1 MKNIIRWFIANT
13 VAANL
18 LMVFIIIAGFFTLSR
33 LRMEVFPDITI
44 PIINVS
50 VVYPGASPE
59 DIEES
64 ICVKVEEQV
73 QGINGIKRITSSSNE
88 GYGSINIEVENS
100 YDLDEVKDEVKSQV
114 DAITSFPEGSEKP
127 TVRSFEGQPEVITI
141 AVHGNVDEISLRN
154 IAEKIRDEVNDL
166 PSITQTKLSKKPRE
180 ISIEISENTLKK
192 YALTFDYIANRIK
205 SSSMD
210 VPGGAIESNNGEIL
224 IRSKGQA
231 YSGDDFGAI
240 PVLSLPDG
248 STLLLH
254 DIAQIKD
261 GFEDVEYDVRFNSE
275 PARLIRIYR
284 TGEQNAL
291 EIADS
296 VHDYLKNKKPLMP
309 PGVSLTA
316 MKDESVILRGR
327 IELLTEN
334 AYLGLMLVVIILA
347 LFLKP
352 KLAGWVS
359 LGIPISFMGGFW
371 LLPVFDISINMI
383 SLFTFILVLGIVVDD
398 AIVVGENIHIFRK
411 RGLNGP
417 DAALE
422 GAYQVAKPVI
432 FAVLT
437 TMVTFSPMILVE
449 GATGNIWEIIPIVTI
464 LVLMF
469 SLIESL
475 TILPAHL
482 AHMSENKSE
491 MKNPFMER
499 WDRLQSTIHS
509 YLQLFIRN
517 VYTPILKWSLT
528 HRANTVAISISTFI
542 LSIGIVASGILRFN
556 FFPPLE
562 ADIVIAGIEYPEGTP
577 VSVTRLGLDQIENSA
592 YKLKDTLK
600 VLYPEK
606 EIFIH
611 MVSTAG
617 DQPIKTQSS
626 RGPGNLDATFFGSHL
641 AECVIELAPGE
652 DRPLSTSKISKLWR
666 ELTGPIPGIKQV
678 TFDSDLFTTGAPIEV
693 QLSSINRDDLKDV
706 TEILKNKLQ
715 TYSGIF
721 DIEDSF
727 SAGKDEIKLKLRTEA
742 QNYGITM
749 ASLARQVRQAFYGEE
764 VQRIQR
770 GRDEVKVF
778 LRYPKTERIS
788 INNLEQMNI
797 RVGENIEVPLGQ
809 IAEGQI
815 SSGFST
821 INRTDRKRS
830 INITAD
836 VDLTEA
842 NANEILSKFE
852 REHIIP
858 LLKDYQSVNYSFEGE
873 QREQRDT
880 LGSIAKNFV
889 LALFVVYI
897 LLAVAFSSYLQPM
910 IIMSAIPFGFTGA
923 VIGHLIMGMNLAVL
937 SVIGVVA
944 LSGVVVNDSLVMV
957 DFINRYRRE
966 DGKSAIDAA
975 LVAGSRR
982 FRPILLTSITT
993 FVGLLP
999 LLIEKS
1005 VQAKFLVPMAISL
1018 AFGVLFATLIT
1029 LILVP
1034 TSYMIIEDIN
1044 LFFNKK
1050 ILRFKRDNTK

>member
-1 MKNIIRWFIANT
+1 MKNIIRWFITNT

-18 LMVFIIIAGFFTLSR
+18 LMVFILIAGFFTLSR

-50 VVYPGASPE
+50 VIYPGASPE

-73 QGINGIKRITSSSNE
+73 QGINGLKRITSSSNE
-88 GYGSINIEVENS
+88 GYGSINIEVENG
-100 YDLDEVKDEVKSQV
+100 YDIDEVKDEVKSQV
-114 DAITSFPEGSEKP
+114 DAITSFPEGAEKP
-127 TVRSFEGQPEVITI
+127 TVRSFDGQPEVITI
-141 AVHGNVDEISLRN
+141 AVHGEVDEVSLLN
-154 IAEKIRDEVNDL
+154 IAEKIRDEVNEL
-166 PSITQTKLSKKPRE
+166 PSITQTRLGKKPRE
-180 ISIEISENTLKK
+180 ISIEVSENTLQK
-192 YALTFDYIANRIK
+192 YGLSFDYIANRIR

-210 VPGGAIESNNGEIL
+210 VPGGAIETYDGEIL

-231 YSGDDFGAI
+231 YTGGEFGLI
-240 PVLSLPDG
+240 PVLSMPDG
-248 STLLLH
+248 STLLLR
-254 DIAQIKD
+254 DIATIND
-261 GFEDVEYDVRFNSE
+261 GFQDVEYDIKFNSE
-275 PARLIRIYR
+275 PAKLIRVYR
-284 TGEQNAL
+284 TGDQNAL
-291 EIADS
+291 DIADE
-296 VHDYLKNKKPLMP
+296 VHEYLEKKNTLMP
-309 PGVSLTA
+309 PGISLTP

-327 IELLTEN
+327 IELLTDN
-334 AYLGLMLVVIILA
+334 AYLGLCLVLLVLA

-352 KLAGWVS
+352 KLAVWVS

-411 RGLNGP
+411 RGFKP
-417 DAALE
+417 ADAALE

-449 GATGNIWEIIPIVTI
+449 GAMGKIWRIIPVVTI
-464 LVLMF
+464 LVLIF

-482 AHMSENKSE
+482 AHMKDDSDTKDNRFFEWWSRVQLVIHDGLQTFI
-491 MKNPFMER
+491 KNIYE
-499 WDRLQSTIHS
+499 
-509 YLQLFIRN
+509 
-517 VYTPILKWSLT
+517 PILRWSLL
-528 HRANTVAISISTFI
+528 HRANTIAIAISIFI
-542 LSIGIVASGILRFN
+542 LTVGVVASGFLRFS

-562 ADIVIAGIEYPEGTP
+562 ADIVIAGVEYPEGTP
-577 VSVTRLGLDQIENSA
+577 VSITKNGLDRVEESA
-592 YKLKDTLK
+592 YRLKDSLE
-600 VLYPEK
+600 VLYPNQK
-606 EIFIH
+606 IFIH

-626 RGPGNLDATFFGSHL
+626 RGPGNLDANFFGSHL

-652 DRPLSTSKISKLWR
+652 ERPLSTKEISKIWR
-666 ELTGPIPGIKQV
+666 ELTGSIPGVKQV
-678 TFDSDLFTTGAPIEV
+678 TFDSDLFSTGAPIEI
-693 QLSSINRDDLKDV
+693 QLSSVNREDLKDV
-706 TEILKNKLQ
+706 TVILKDNLQ
-715 TYSGIF
+715 TYAGVF
-721 DIEDSF
+721 DIKDSF
-727 SAGKDEIKLKLRTEA
+727 SAGKDEIKLKLRPEA

-749 ASLARQVRQAFYGEE
+749 SSLARQVRQAFYGDE

-778 LRYPKTERIS
+778 LRYPKSERVS
-788 INNLEQMNI
+788 LNNLEQMNV
-797 RVGENIEVPLGQ
+797 RVGSNVEVPLGQ
-809 IAEGQI
+809 VATMKL
-815 SSGFST
+815 SSGYST
-821 INRTDRKRS
+821 ITRTDRKRS

-842 NANEILSKFE
+842 NANEIITKFE
-852 REHIIP
+852 KDHIEP
-858 LLKDYQSVNYSFEGE
+858 LLDNYPSVNYSFEGE

-880 LGSIAKNFV
+880 LGSLFKNFA

-897 LLAVAFSSYLQPM
+897 LLAIPFKSYLQPL

-937 SVIGVVA
+937 SIIGIVA

-966 DGKSAIDAA
+966 DGKTAIEAA
-975 LVAGSRR
+975 IAAGPRR
-982 FRPILLTSITT
+982 FRPILLTSVTT
-993 FVGLLP
+993 FVGLFP

-1018 AFGVLFATLIT
+1018 AFGVLFATFIT
-1029 LILVP
+1029 LLLVP
-1034 TSYMIIEDIN
+1034 TSYLVIEDIKEYFIKN
-1044 LFFNKK
+1044 A
-1050 ILRFKRDNTK
+1050 

>member
-1 MKNIIRWFIANT
+1 MKNIIHWFIKNT

-18 LMVFIIIAGFFTLSR
+18 LMIFIIIAGFFTLSR
-33 LRMEVFPDITI
+33 LRMEVFPDIAI

-50 VVYPGASPE
+50 VLYPGASPE

-73 QGINGIKRITSSSNE
+73 QGVNGIKKITSTSNE
-88 GYGSINIEVENS
+88 GYGSINIEVENG

-114 DAITSFPEGSEKP
+114 DGITSFPDGAEKP
-127 TVRSFEGQPEVITI
+127 SIRSFDGQPEVITI
-141 AVHGNVDEISLRN
+141 AVHGNIDEVSLLN

-166 PSITQTKLSKKPRE
+166 PSITQTRLGKKPRE
-180 ISIEISENTLKK
+180 ISIEVSEQTLQK
-192 YALTFDYIANRIK
+192 YGLTFDYIASRIRA
-205 SSSMD
+205 SSMD
-210 VPGGAIESNNGEIL
+210 VPGGAIETYDGEIL

-231 YSGDDFGAI
+231 YTGNDFGLI
-240 PVLSLPDG
+240 PVLSLADG
-248 STLLLH
+248 SNLFLR
-254 DIAQIKD
+254 DIADIND
-261 GFEDVEYDVRFNSE
+261 GFQDVEYDIKFNSE
-275 PARLIRIYR
+275 PAKLIRVYR
-284 TGEQNAL
+284 TGDQNAL
-291 EIADS
+291 DIAEE
-296 VHDYLKNKKPLMP
+296 VHKYLKKKRPLMP
-309 PGVSLTA
+309 PGISLSS

-327 IELLTEN
+327 IDLLVEN
-334 AYLGLMLVVIILA
+334 AALGLALVLIVLA

-371 LLPVFDISINMI
+371 LLPLFDVSINMI

-398 AIVVGENIHIFRK
+398 AIVVGENIHIYIK
-411 RGLNGP
+411 RGLKP
-417 DAALE
+417 EEAALE

-449 GATGNIWEIIPIVTI
+449 GAMGKIWRIIPVVTI
-464 LVLMF
+464 VVLIF

-482 AHMSENKSE
+482 AHMKEGTKKKKRNFVSAWWFKIQQGIHN
-491 MKNPFMER
+491 
-499 WDRLQSTIHS
+499 RLQN
-509 YLQLFIRN
+509 FIN
-517 VYTPILKWSLT
+517 EIYTPLLKKALT
-528 HRANTVAISISTFI
+528 NRANTISIAVSIFI
-542 LSIGIVASGILRFN
+542 LSIGLVASGFLRFS

-562 ADIVIAGIEYPEGTP
+562 ADIVIAGVEYPEGTP
-577 VSVTRLGLDQIENSA
+577 VSITKNGLGQIEQSA
-592 YKLKDTLK
+592 FRLKDTLET
-600 VLYPEK
+600 LYPEQM
-606 EIFIH
+606 IFIN

-617 DQPIKTQSS
+617 DQPIKTQSA
-626 RGPGNLDATFFGSHL
+626 RGPGNLDANFFGSHL

-652 DRPLSTSKISKLWR
+652 ERPISTVEISKIWR
-666 ELTGPIPGIKQV
+666 ELTGPIPGVKQV
-678 TFDSDLFTTGAPIEV
+678 TFESDLFSSGAPIEIK
-693 QLSSINRDDLKDV
+693 LSSTSRQDLKKV
-706 TEILKNKLQ
+706 TDILKDRLQ
-715 TYSGIF
+715 TYAGVF
-721 DIEDSF
+721 DIKDSF
-727 SAGKDEIKLKLRTEA
+727 SAGKDEIKLTLRPEA

-749 ASLARQVRQAFYGEE
+749 SSLARQVRQAFYGDE

-770 GRDEVKVF
+770 GRDEIKVF
-778 LRYPKTERIS
+778 LRYPKSERAS
-788 INNLEQMNI
+788 LNSLEQMNV
-797 RVGENIEVPLGQ
+797 RVGNNVEVPLGQ
-809 IAEGQI
+809 VAEGELA
-815 SSGFST
+815 SGYST
-821 INRTDRKRS
+821 ITRTDRKRS
-830 INITAD
+830 INIFAD

-852 REHIIP
+852 EEHISP
-858 LLKDYQSVNYSFEGE
+858 LLEDYPSVSYSFEGE

-880 LGSIAKNFV
+880 LGSLFKNFA

-897 LLAVAFSSYLQPM
+897 LLAVPFKSYSQPL

-923 VIGHLIMGMNLAVL
+923 VIGHLIMGMNMAVL
-937 SVIGVVA
+937 SIIGIVA

-966 DGKSAIDAA
+966 DKKSPLESALAA
-975 LVAGSRR
+975 GPRR
-982 FRPILLTSITT
+982 FRPILLTSVTT
-993 FVGLLP
+993 FVGLFP

-1034 TSYMIIEDIN
+1034 TSYMVIEDIKEK
-1044 LFFNKK
+1044 FNKTFYK
-1050 ILRFKRDNTK
+1050 NA

>member
-1 MKNIIRWFIANT
+1 MKNVIRWFIANT

-18 LMVFIIIAGFFTLSR
+18 LMIFIIIAGLFTLSR

-50 VVYPGASPE
+50 VIYPGASPE

-73 QGINGIKRITSSSNE
+73 QGINGLKRITSSSNE
-88 GYGSINIEVENS
+88 GYGSINIEVENGV
-100 YDLDEVKDEVKSQV
+100 DIDEVKDEVKSQV
-114 DAITSFPEGSEKP
+114 DAITSFPDGAEKP
-127 TVRSFEGQPEVITI
+127 TIRSFEGQPEVITI
-141 AVHGNVDEISLRN
+141 AVHGKIDEVSLLN
-154 IAEKIRDEVNDL
+154 IAEKIRDEVSEL
-166 PSITQTKLSKKPRE
+166 PEITQTRLGKKPRE
-180 ISIEISENTLKK
+180 ISIEVSENTLQK
-192 YALTFDYIANRIK
+192 YGLTFDYIANRIR

-210 VPGGAIESNNGEIL
+210 VPGGAIETYDGEIL

-231 YSGDDFGAI
+231 YSGDDFGTI
-240 PVLSLPDG
+240 PVLSMSDG
-248 STLLLH
+248 STLLLR
-254 DIAQIKD
+254 DIASITD
-261 GFEDVEYDVRFNSE
+261 GFQDVEYDIKFNSE
-275 PARLIRIYR
+275 PAKLIRVYR

-291 EIADS
+291 DIADA
-296 VHDYLKNKKPLMP
+296 VHEYLKKKNPLMP
-309 PGVSLTA
+309 PGVSLTP

-334 AYLGLMLVVIILA
+334 AYLGLMLVLIVLA

-352 KLAGWVS
+352 KLAAWVS

-371 LLPVFDISINMI
+371 LLPVFDVSINMI

-411 RGLNGP
+411 RGLKGP
-417 DAALE
+417 EAALE

-437 TMVTFSPMILVE
+437 TM
-449 GATGNIWEIIPIVTI
+449 
-464 LVLMF
+464 

-475 TILPAHL
+475 TILPVHL
-482 AHMSENKSE
+482 AHMNEDNDKK
-491 MKNPFMER
+491 KNLFFEWWSR
-499 WDRLQSTIHS
+499 VQLVIHNGLQR
-509 YLQLFIRN
+509 FIKN
-517 VYTPILKWSLT
+517 IYEPVLKWALT
-528 HRANTVAISISTFI
+528 YRANTIAISISIFI
-542 LSIGIVASGILRFN
+542 LTIGIVASGFLRFS

-562 ADIVIAGIEYPEGTP
+562 ADIVIAGVEYPEGTP
-577 VSVTRLGLDQIENSA
+577 VSITKIGLDQIEESA
-592 YKLKDTLK
+592 YKLKDTLE
-600 VLYPEK
+600 VLYPDQK
-606 EIFIH
+606 IFIH

-617 DQPIKTQSS
+617 DQPIKTQSA

-652 DRPLSTSKISKLWR
+652 ERPLSTTEISKIWR
-666 ELTGPIPGIKQV
+666 ELTGPISGVKQV
-678 TFDSDLFTTGAPIEV
+678 TFDSDLFSTGAPIEI
-693 QLSSINRDDLKDV
+693 QLSSINRKDLKKV
-706 TEILKNKLQ
+706 TNVLKDRLQ
-715 TYSGIF
+715 TYAGVF
-721 DIEDSF
+721 DIKDSF
-727 SAGKDEIKLKLRTEA
+727 SAGKDEIKLKLRPEA

-749 ASLARQVRQAFYGEE
+749 SSLARQVRQAFYGDE

-778 LRYPKTERIS
+778 LRYPKSERVS
-788 INNLEQMNI
+788 LNNLEQMNV
-797 RVGENIEVPLGQ
+797 RVGNNVEVPLGQ
-809 IAEGQI
+809 VAEGEL

-821 INRTDRKRS
+821 ITRTDRKRS

-842 NANEILSKFE
+842 NANEILERFE
-852 REHIIP
+852 KEQIIP
-858 LLKDYQSVNYSFEGE
+858 LLNDYPSVSYSFEGE

-880 LGSIAKNFV
+880 LGSLFKNFA

-897 LLAVAFSSYLQPM
+897 LLAVPFKSYLQPL

-937 SVIGVVA
+937 SIIGIVA

-957 DFINRYRRE
+957 DFINRYKRE
-966 DGKSAIDAA
+966 DNKSALDAA
-975 LVAGSRR
+975 LAAGPRR
-982 FRPILLTSITT
+982 FRPILLTSVTT
-993 FVGLLP
+993 FVGLFP

-1029 LILVP
+1029 LLLVP
-1034 TSYMIIEDIN
+1034 TSYLVIEDI
-1044 LFFNKK
+1044 KK
-1050 ILRFKRDNTK
+1050 YFSKIIK